1 MVTKKKL
8 ARNYLRIKDAI
19 QSELSKMSPV
29 TEQAYRSRKRL
40 ERRNPKIGKVWR
52 WF

>member
-1 MVTKKKL
+1 MVSKMKL
-8 ARNYLRIKDAI
+8 AQKYLRLKDTI

-29 TEQAYRSRKRL
+29 TEQAYRGRKQL

>member
-8 ARNYLRIKDAI
+8 ARNYLRIKDTL